1 MHVDELR
8 NLFLFQDLTDAQ
20 LGEVFDAGEEV
31 PFEERT
37 ELFHEGAPAD
47 DWWILLEGQI
57 HLLRRVGREEPKVVR
72 TMDRPGLWAGGFR
85 AWDAEGSYLA
95 TGRGAGPGRMFRVP
109 AQELGWMVRNWFPF
123 AVHLI
128 EGFFQTVRNL
138 EAMSRQRQA
147 LAALGELAAGLAH
160 ELNNPASATA
170 RAVDALQTT
179 GDTMLSSLTHLA
191 EQSLLAEQFVAL
203 DLMRRDLD
211 PTALASAPLEL
222 ADREDVLAEWLEAH
236 GVTDGWK
243 IAPVLAAAAV
253 DAQWCDRAYAVL
265 NDQHLESGLEW
276 VASALSA
283 QSLLREV
290 KESTSRISSLVDS
303 IKSYT
308 QLDRASQQVIDV
320 TEGIEST
327 LVMLRHKIG
336 PIVVERD
343 FAPDLPTIEAFP
355 AELNQVWT
363 NLLTNAVD
371 ALDGSGTIR
380 ISTAADGDNVVVVF
394 ADDGPGM
401 PAEVQDRAFEP
412 FFTTKETGKGTG
424 LGLDISRRIIIDRHK
439 GDISI
444 DSEPGRTEFT
454 VTLPITPP

>member
-1 MHVDELR
+1 
-8 NLFLFQDLTDAQ
+8 
-20 LGEVFDAGEEV
+20 
-31 PFEERT
+31 
-37 ELFHEGAPAD
+37 
-47 DWWILLEGQI
+47 
-57 HLLRRVGREEPKVVR
+57 
-72 TMDRPGLWAGGFR
+72 MDRPGLWAGGFR

-109 AQELGWMVRNWFPF
+109 AEELGWMVRNWFPF

-191 EQSLLAEQFVAL
+191 EQSFLAEQFVAL
-203 DLMRRDLD
+203 DQMRRDLV
-211 PTALASAPLEL
+211 PNALVTSPLEL
-222 ADREDVLAEWLEAH
+222 ADREDVLSRWLDAH
-236 GVTDGWK
+236 GVADGWK
-243 IAPVLAAAAV
+243 IAPVLAAAGV
-253 DAQWCDRAYAVL
+253 DEQWCQRAYVVL
-265 NDQHLESGLEW
+265 TDEHLEAGLEW

-283 QSLLREV
+283 QSLLSEV

-336 PIVVERD
+336 RIAIERE
-343 FAPDLPTIEAFP
+343 FAAGLPTIEAFP

-380 ISTAADGDNVVVVF
+380 ISTAAGPDHVQVAFVDN
-394 ADDGPGM
+394 GPGM
-401 PAEVQDRAFEP
+401 PAEVQQRAFEP
-412 FFTTKETGKGTG
+412 FFTTKATGKGTG

-439 GDISI
+439 GDIAI
-444 DSEPGRTEFT
+444 DSEPGRTAFT
-454 VTLPITPP
+454 VTLPITQP